1 MDPVAVLASLGALG
15 GGLPPRTLVVGVQ
28 PADIAE
34 GIGLSPPVREAVAR
48 AVALVR
54 ELVDELVAAVP
65 TTAARGRTE

>member
-1 MDPVAVLASLGALG
+1 
-15 GGLPPRTLVVGVQ
+15 VQ